1 MDSTIHKV
9 KSFTFVEKDILFDC
23 VVCGKSL
30 IVEVAGA
37 GMDIA
42 CPQCQSM
49 IHVPEAPDPNAPLPS
64 GAQVSSNSVGET
76 VDTTHS
82 TKRIHK
88 NAEQTP
94 SPKSSPA
101 NSTLAAGAPAQV
113 AVNSDYIFDA
123 KSLEGLDESKLLERV
138 KDLKHLMKENH
149 SQRLEA
155 SEYISHANLKLQ
167 REMLK
172 LKKLEAKRVEFEKE
186 FAALK
191 EKVGDQAS

>member
-1 MDSTIHKV
+1 MDTTLHKV

-23 VVCGKSL
+23 PVCGKSL

-49 IHVPEAPDPNAPLPS
+49 VHVPEAPDPDAPLPS
-64 GAQVSSNSVGET
+64 GAQVSSSSVGEM

-82 TKRIHK
+82 VKK
-88 NAEQTP
+88 AKKEDAKETP
-94 SPKSSPA
+94 APQPTSSPA
-101 NSTLAAGAPAQV
+101 VPTTVQ
-113 AVNSDYIFDA
+113 VNSEYIFDPKA
-123 KSLEGLDESKLLERV
+123 LEGLDEGKLQERL

-172 LKKLEAKRVEFEKE
+172 LKKLEAKRVEYEKE
-186 FAALK
+186 LAALEGK
-191 EKVGDQAS
+191 LSGKPA